1 MNNYYAQK
9 LGAQKLLQ
17 VYETKIPRIQQY
29 LQEEVNF
36 IKKNLT
42 KTQNVLELG
51 AGYGRIIKEL
61 APHCNSIVG
70 IDISKDSIVFGR
82 EYLKEQTN
90 ACMIEM
96 DVHQMTFTNT
106 FDVIVC
112 LQNGLSAMNVDY
124 TDINKILEILTPGG
138 IAFFS
143 SYSEKIWDYRIKW
156 FEEQASKGLVGKID
170 YDKTKDG
177 VIVCQDGFKA
187 STYSPRDL
195 QKIGKQ
201 SGYSYNVQEIDESS
215 IFLIIYKK

>member
-1 MNNYYAQK
+1 MNNYYTEK
-9 LGAQKLLQ
+9 LGAQKLFQ
-17 VYETKIPRIQQY
+17 VYETKIPRIKQY
-29 LQEEVNF
+29 LQEEIDF

-51 AGYGRIIKEL
+51 AGYGRIVKEL

-70 IDISKDSIVFGR
+70 VDISEDSIVLGKEF
-82 EYLKEQTN
+82 LKEQTN
-90 ACMIEM
+90 AYMVEM

-106 FDVIVC
+106 FDVILC
-112 LQNGLSAMNVDY
+112 LQNGLSSMDFDY
-124 TDINKILEILTPGG
+124 IVINKILEILSPGG
-138 IAFFS
+138 TAFFS
-143 SYSEKIWDYRIKW
+143 SYSDKIWDYRIKW

-170 YDKTKDG
+170 YDKTRDG

-187 STYSPRDL
+187 STYSPTDL